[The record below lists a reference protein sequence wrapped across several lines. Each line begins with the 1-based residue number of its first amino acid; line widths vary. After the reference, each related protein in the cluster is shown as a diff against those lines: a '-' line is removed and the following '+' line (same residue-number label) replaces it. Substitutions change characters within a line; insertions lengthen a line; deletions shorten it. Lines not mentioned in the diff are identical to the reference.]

1 MNPGRRRRTIA
12 LMKRARIVLSALVV
26 VSWGSSTAAPP
37 GANGGGAGGA
47 AGAAGAT
54 GTSGSSGASGGGG
67 AGILVPGDLGP
78 APASGVID
86 HSGPGGG
93 VVGPVPSGALSDATW
108 TASGCGDVPLAVGVT
123 DAAWSSEVYDD
134 APSPYAVHASF
145 RFESATSLSV
155 VWETGP
161 GTRASWLAIGESPT
175 KLDRFVPGVS
185 FTYGTK
191 LLDKAM
197 PLRVHEAHVCGLT
210 PNRTYYFAVGG
221 DGYYGQVYPVKT
233 APAKADEAPF
243 RIGVFGDSNNLVYAD
258 FKVVVEKM
266 RAQAP
271 DFIAFTGDLVH
282 DGAIQSQ
289 WDLWFAAAGDLFARA
304 PIMAAHGNHEAM
316 ATAYFA
322 QFAQPGNEEYYS
334 FDYGNTHFV
343 VLNDSP
349 PMDSE
354 IDLEAAFA
362 DQDFA
367 AALARPTPPRWLVA
381 MHHRPPYSSATSNLN
396 VRAKLTPI
404 YDKYH
409 VDLVLNGHEH
419 AYESTLPINGGKAV
433 KDYAAGTLYITTGGA
448 GGLLN
453 LPTFT
458 QESWSR
464 KYLPA
469 YNYVTVDVAGPKLT
483 VSAFANDGS
492 AIEAPIVLT
501 K

>member
-1 MNPGRRRRTIA
+1 
-12 LMKRARIVLSALVV
+12 MKRLSFALFAALSAAC
-26 VSWGSSTAAPP
+26 SST
-37 GANGGGAGGA
+37 
-47 AGAAGAT
+47 
-54 GTSGSSGASGGGG
+54 SSSPVASTGGGG
-67 AGILVPGDLGP
+67 ASANGAGGGGAVGGSGGGAIVDAGPGVVVAPGDLGP
-78 APASGVID
+78 APGSAILD
-86 HSGPGGG
+86 HGGPMGG
-93 VVGPVPSGALSDATW
+93 VVGPIATGAITGPTW
-108 TASGCGDVPLAVGVT
+108 SAAGCGDVPIAVGVM
-123 DAAWSSEVYDD
+123 DVAWSSEVYDD
-134 APSPYAVHASF
+134 APAPYAVHTSF
-145 RFESATSLSV
+145 RFDTASSLSV

-161 GTRASWLAIGESPT
+161 GTRASWLAIGDSPS
-175 KLDRFVPGVS
+175 KLDRFVEGVS

-191 LLDKAM
+191 ILDKAM
-197 PLRVHEAHVCGLT
+197 PLRVHEAHLCGLA

-233 APAKADEAPF
+233 GPALADDAPF

-258 FKVVVEKM
+258 FKIVVDKM

-271 DFIAFTGDLVH
+271 DFVAFTGDLVH

-289 WDLWFAAAGDLFARA
+289 WDLWFAAAGDLFARS

-349 PMDSE
+349 PNDAE
-354 IDLEAAFA
+354 FDVEAAFA

-367 AALARPTPPRWLVA
+367 AALARKTPPRWLVA

-396 VRAKLTPI
+396 VRAKFSPI
-404 YDKYH
+404 YDKHH

-419 AYESTLPINGGKAV
+419 AYESTVPIYGGAAA
-433 KDYAAGTLYITTGGA
+433 KDFASGTVYITTGGA

-453 LPTFT
+453 DPSFT
-458 QESWSR
+458 QQPWSQ
-464 KYLPA
+464 KYAPV
-469 YNYVTVDVAGPKLT
+469 YNYVTVDVAGPKVT

-492 AIEAPIVLT
+492 PLEAPIVIT
-501 K
+501 KP